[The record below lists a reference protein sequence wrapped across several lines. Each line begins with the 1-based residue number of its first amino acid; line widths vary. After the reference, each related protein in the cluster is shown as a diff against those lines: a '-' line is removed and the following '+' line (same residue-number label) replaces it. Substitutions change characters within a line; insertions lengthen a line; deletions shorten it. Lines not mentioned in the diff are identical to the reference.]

1 LETDNTLKESKVD
14 LVNFGFETSLEQL
27 QQRRSMFNP
36 EALILAPI
44 SSNPEGSLEQMYS
57 LLEFRGEMFN
67 SVSEIM
73 KTSFS
78 LRVDKQR
85 EINQSLD

>member
-1 LETDNTLKESKVD
+1 MLAS
-14 LVNFGFETSLEQL
+14 
-27 QQRRSMFNP
+27 

-57 LLEFRGEMFN
+57 LLEFKGESFN
-67 SVSEIM
+67 TVSEIM

-85 EINQSLD
+85 EIN